1 MSHKLEC
8 RGKKIPYPKGWVEG
22 SELNVEKKGWS
33 QVRFEPMAF
42 GHTRLCST
50 H

>member
-8 RGKKIPYPKGWVEG
+8 GGKMGVGIVEKG
-22 SELNVEKKGWS
+22 SELNVEKKKGWS